1 MIENLLKIIVSLP
14 DNPDVKKEERQCGI
28 QFTRYGLWVI
38 EWVSTVGETFPKLFQ
53 IPTRYLDD
61 SSFLNTNKLQDL
73 IAQDPSTWPLL
84 PYCESLF
91 LHVAESFCK
100 VGPKVKEA
108 MAHIVFTSML
118 VATSKAPSDAL
129 PKSLSCYND
138 LMFFQ
143 TFVAQVNS
151 MISSINGIQLK
162 VRGNDAAPMLALACF
177 AVAGVRGLLL
187 GPSSNCTCSPS
198 GAAQHISLIALSTI
212 PIHIGTKLIVYESL
226 PPPPFMGLLPLAWTI
241 LLHHSYHCYIQS

>member
-1 MIENLLKIIVSLP
+1 
-14 DNPDVKKEERQCGI
+14 
-28 QFTRYGLWVI
+28 
-38 EWVSTVGETFPKLFQ
+38 
-53 IPTRYLDD
+53 
-61 SSFLNTNKLQDL
+61 
-73 IAQDPSTWPLL
+73 
-84 PYCESLF
+84 
-91 LHVAESFCK
+91 
-100 VGPKVKEA
+100 

-198 GAAQHISLIALSTI
+198 GAAQHISLIALNPDPYWHKT
-212 PIHIGTKLIVYESL
+212 HRYIV
-226 PPPPFMGLLPLAWTI
+226 GLLHSGLAREQPVDCDEVHLAEVLAKEFLYKWSSTHQPVPWPKPRSRKAAQPPNI
-241 LLHHSYHCYIQS
+241 KLDDI